1 MMSLEFQL
9 YECQMYEV
17 TLKGKKNLIAI
28 VDQVLGE
35 EPVKVCK
42 NIVMKIQPG
51 IATFVAQRCCVKGN
65 SLVK

>member
-28 VDQVLGE
+28 VD
-35 EPVKVCK
+35 
-42 NIVMKIQPG
+42 
-51 IATFVAQRCCVKGN
+51 
-65 SLVK
+65 